1 MESEAPQPPRNS
13 AQLQARMTQLRSM
26 VNSGLLEEEDIADE
40 VEQLKAEARAWRV
53 STAASGAVGGCPAA
67 SQPQAGGCCAACC
80 AGAAAC
86 DWDGMDALPLQP
98 FDRAGS
104 WAVFAT
110 SALPRAPETGSTA
123 ALRAAVGEPVAAR
136 AAAGGRAGG
145 FAATKAANTSSLRKP
160 IAPRSAGLYFLKFA
174 SALRAETLTS
184 FFRTGFLAGGPT
196 LYVNP
201 VR

>member
-1 MESEAPQPPRNS
+1 
-13 AQLQARMTQLRSM
+13 MTQLRSM

-86 DWDGMDALPLQP
+86 DWDGMDALP
-98 FDRAGS
+98 AGS

-110 SALPRAPETGSTA
+110 SVLPRAPETGSTA
-123 ALRAAVGEPVAAR
+123 ALRAAVGEPVALQR
-136 AAAGGRAGG
+136 RR
-145 FAATKAANTSSLRKP
+145 L
-160 IAPRSAGLYFLKFA
+160 
-174 SALRAETLTS
+174 
-184 FFRTGFLAGGPT
+184 
-196 LYVNP
+196 
-201 VR
+201 